1 MEHTRVPYAMQ
12 NMIKGLQSD
21 LREAEKLGDIDPVGL
36 AAKYCHIF
44 VNIHPF
50 LNGNGRL
57 CRLILNS
64 ILLKY
69 SGTLACIGHME
80 DDRDEYL
87 RIASSAS
94 YREQNSRNLDGIPDD
109 LKPQYFT
116 ELATFTLLHAR
127 GSLRK
132 FTDCQRIEC

>member
-1 MEHTRVPYAMQ
+1 MQ
-12 NMIKGLQSD
+12 NMIKGLNSD
-21 LREAEKLGDIDPVGL
+21 LREAEKIGNIDPVGL
-36 AAKYCHIF
+36 AAKYSHTF

-69 SGTLACIGHME
+69 GGTLVCIGYMK
-80 DDRDEYL
+80 DDRNEYL

-94 YREQNSRNLDGIPDD
+94 SREQKSKDLDGIPDD

-127 GSLRK
+127 QSLWK
-132 FTDCQRIEC
+132 FTECQRTEC